1 MNIHMVLDM
10 FADKNRLRIISILF
24 EKDLTVSQIVEILDL
39 KQANT
44 SRHLAKL
51 YEVGLVTRTQ
61 DKKNVIYSLNPNYKA
76 SCKVIRPVLKAFRG
90 KELGKNDMKNLKK
103 VLKNK

>member
-24 EKDLTVSQIVEILDL
+24 EKDLTVTQITEVLDL

-51 YEVGLVTRTQ
+51 YEIGLVVREQ

-90 KELGKNDMKNLKK
+90 KELGASDMKKLKE
-103 VLKNK
+103 VLKRK

>member
-24 EKDLTVSQIVEILDL
+24 ERDLNVTQITEILDL

-44 SRHLAKL
+44 SRHLSKL
-51 YEVGLVTRTQ
+51 YEAGLVDRTK
-61 DKKNVIYSLNPNYKA
+61 DKKKVIYFLNPNYKK
-76 SCKVIRPVLKAFRG
+76 SCKVIRPVLDAFRSYEQG
-90 KELGKNDMKNLKK
+90 ETDFMKLQEICAE
-103 VLKNK
+103 